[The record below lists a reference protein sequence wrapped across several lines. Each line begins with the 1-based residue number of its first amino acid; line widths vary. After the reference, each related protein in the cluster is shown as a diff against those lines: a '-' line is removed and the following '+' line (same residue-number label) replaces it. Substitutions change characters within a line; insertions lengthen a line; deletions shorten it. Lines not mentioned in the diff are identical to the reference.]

1 MLRRSFFMRKEF
13 WEYDPTPE
21 HKSLVITMYRNV
33 LKGLLNYKSVR
44 RRSMIAYARM
54 TFRRRAQATEKLLI
68 DECIEEARRS
78 IYILDKHHRLTLTR
92 EYEFDSMAMPKDTGQ
107 DVKTFMEEVYDPEI
121 SRQQFA
127 NVTDVTPGNEQYHQR
142 SKAEANKDKTAG
154 AGPGGVGHSNFRMA
168 KSQGDFK
175 NMIKEEDM
183 VFRPPP
189 PPMGQKR

>member
-1 MLRRSFFMRKEF
+1 MLRRTSFFRREF
-13 WEYDPTPE
+13 WEYEPTPE

-44 RRSMIAYARM
+44 RRSMIAHARM
-54 TFRRRAQATEKLLI
+54 TFRRRAKATEKLLI

-107 DVKTFMEEVYDPEI
+107 DVKTYMEEVYDPEV

-127 NVTDVTPGNEQYHQR
+127 QIQDVQPGKEQYHQM
-142 SKAEANKDKTAG
+142 SKASAQADKSAG
-154 AGPGGVGHSNFRMA
+154 VAGGNFRMA
-168 KSQGDFK
+168 KHQNDFK
-175 NMIKEEDM
+175 SMIKEEDM

-189 PPMGQKR
+189 PPMGQKRD